1 MRPAVI
7 HERVYL
13 DDRNTPL
20 ISYYLSHGGADN
32 RPQRE
37 RMKRLLIR
45 AIKHE
50 LTDRQRECLTM
61 YYLDGMKM
69 KDIARSLGL
78 SNSTVSRHIS
88 SASRKLRRIAEYYE

>member
-1 MRPAVI
+1 MR
-7 HERVYL
+7 HENVYL

-20 ISYYLSHGGADN
+20 ISYYLSQGGADN

-37 RMKRLLIR
+37 RMKRVLMR

-50 LTDRQRECLTM
+50 LTDRQRDCLTM
-61 YYLDGMKM
+61 YYLDGVKM

-78 SNSTVSRHIS
+78 STSTVSRHIS
-88 SASRKLRRIAEYYE
+88 SATAKLRRIARYYE